1 MADRDRDPDRNQP
14 QEIRLLHPSPH
25 YRQTGP
31 STTQIV
37 AVLTLLPVGG
47 SLLALAALTL
57 TGTLIGLSIAI
68 PLFIIFSPV
77 IVPAT
82 IAISMAVAGF
92 LSSGAFGLT
101 GLSSLNYGLKRMIRA
116 NAGAG
121 IGKGQAKRG
130 MWDMV
135 GYVGQKTK
143 DVGQNMENKAHEGGG
158 AVRT

>member
-1 MADRDRDPDRNQP
+1 MADRDRDRNQP
-14 QEIRLLHPSPH
+14 QEIQLLHPPPH

-68 PLFIIFSPV
+68 PLFFIFSPV

-92 LSSGAFGLT
+92 LSS
-101 GLSSLNYGLKRMIRA
+101 A
-116 NAGAG
+116 NAGARV
-121 IGKGQAKRG
+121 GKRQAKRG

-135 GYVGQKTK
+135 GY
-143 DVGQNMENKAHEGGG
+143 VGQNMENKAHEGGG